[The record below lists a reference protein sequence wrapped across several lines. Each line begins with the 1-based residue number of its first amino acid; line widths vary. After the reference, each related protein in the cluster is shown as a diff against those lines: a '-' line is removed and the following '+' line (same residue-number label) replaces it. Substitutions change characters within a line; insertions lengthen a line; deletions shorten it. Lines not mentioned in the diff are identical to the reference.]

1 MIEVKSWGG
10 VRLIIFSQLYS
21 TMAALLLQL
30 EAQSL
35 NSVVAG
41 FSFASALA
49 WYEVVKSIVAKVI
62 KTGGSG
68 LQHDVIAALFT
79 TLLAIV
85 VFMVV
90 KMLAFNVKLKDPQE
104 TVFAVTR

>member
-1 MIEVKSWGG
+1 
-10 VRLIIFSQLYS
+10 
-21 TMAALLLQL
+21 MAALLLQL